1 MSDKFLN
8 QVADLLE
15 KVAVHLDEEEAAR
28 KEAQRAERR
37 KVANRLS
44 EKIAASTGEALP
56 DDLLEKLAA
65 SDQDIVDTVVKLAE
79 RQGAQPPDEMG
90 EPGDINDRA
99 TVIRTKTAQAK
110 EAAENADAQFMNW
123 VMS

>member
-1 MSDKFLN
+1 MSQAFLN

-15 KVAVHLDEEEAAR
+15 KVATHLDDEEAAR
-28 KEAQRAERR
+28 KEAQRVERR

-79 RQGAQPPDEMG
+79 RQAAQPPEEMG

-99 TVIRTKTAQAK
+99 TMSRTKTAQTK